1 MRPRDSSYE
10 WQSDACDSDNMADV
24 VRLSLFTYHSPE
36 RLTVLIAK
44 VASGICLLQ
53 SDCFSINY
61 PVHFAVA
68 DTHIIIKASLNHYKF
83 HLAAYYMMAV
93 CVCESTRVFFRQ
105 VNGV

>member
-1 MRPRDSSYE
+1 MCSICIGPQLLILSHTCPLDS
-10 WQSDACDSDNMADV
+10 
-24 VRLSLFTYHSPE
+24 SPE
-36 RLTVLIAK
+36 RLTILIPK

-61 PVHFAVA
+61 PVHFAAA

-93 CVCESTRVFFRQ
+93 QYVCARGRVCFLDKLTEC
-105 VNGV
+105 